1 MSCANLLALQD
12 EDVAKML
19 VANAHLGSQNL
30 HFQMEKYIFKRT
42 RAGMYKQTHP
52 HHPTTIPILLYF

>member
-1 MSCANLLALQD
+1 MSGANLLALQD

-42 RAGMYKQTHP
+42 RAGMY
-52 HHPTTIPILLYF
+52 